1 MMQEPR
7 STLYLQLATVEDPVV
22 QALSVLVQF
31 PLKTSFR
38 MSQQPGHTIYSDEA
52 SMASGNDSN
61 GVPVVTPQQIEEP
74 ETGLVPQEPRPLARD
89 LFGDQRIFVNAP

>member
-1 MMQEPR
+1 
-7 STLYLQLATVEDPVV
+7 
-22 QALSVLVQF
+22 
-31 PLKTSFR
+31 
-38 MSQQPGHTIYSDEA
+38 
-52 SMASGNDSN
+52 MASGNDSN